1 MLQASFLFE
10 ANHRHIHCHQP
21 VYHGTMREWGLGKF
35 QVFVLSDLKKQVLV
49 QHLLIRRVVQAVV
62 VQIYVVQ
69 ESSAVEGLHIFGY

>member
-1 MLQASFLFE
+1 
-10 ANHRHIHCHQP
+10 
-21 VYHGTMREWGLGKF
+21 MREWGLGKF

-69 ESSAVEGLHIFGY
+69 ESSAVEGLHIFGYWQQTVAELYPHLLQLSGSHL